1 MLNQMTNFYPTV
13 RYYAST
19 TMPHFLMSYSQ

>member
-1 MLNQMTNFYPTV
+1 MANSYPTV